1 MKAIRQRKNVIDK
14 KITVEIPDSFGNEVE
29 IIVLSNADEK
39 TNTYEKHELPN
50 VEDRIWSELTV
61 KEFIS
66 GYSSDH
72 SIYDKSES

>member
-1 MKAIRQRKNVIDK
+1 MQVIRQRKNVVDK
-14 KITVEIPDSFGNEVE
+14 RIIVKIPDSFGSEVE

-39 TNTYEKHELPN
+39 TNTYENRELLN

-66 GYSSDH
+66 SYSSDD